1 MAKGSTLTVG
11 DCTVDPGVDEV
22 SRDGATIKLEPRT
35 MRVLMYLARRPGE
48 VVSVQELLDS
58 VWADVV
64 VTQDS
69 VYTAIAALR
78 RALGDDS
85 REPRYIANVPRR
97 GYRLVAPVSAAEAP
111 GPGTAPPASVAGLAT
126 GPAPAAAAPERRRVR
141 PRAAAVVAALAA
153 LAAIAYLAVERRWTA
168 PPAVDSHSAT
178 AAAERAAGDLSIAVL
193 PFANLSADR
202 DQEYFA
208 DGISEELLSLLTQVP
223 RLRVISRSSAFS
235 FKGQNL
241 AVAEIAKRLNVAL
254 LLEGSVRQAGSQV
267 RITAQLIDARS
278 DRQLWSETYDRPLVN
293 IFALQDEIA
302 AAVVSQLKLKLLG
315 AASAAKAPDPQ
326 AYAVL
331 LQARQVALQRT
342 AAGYERAIALFQ
354 QALGRDP
361 RYAAAWVGLARV
373 YVNQA
378 NDGLRPI
385 EESYRLARDAVD
397 KALAFDPDFAPAHAM
412 LGRLA
417 MTHDGDLAVAAQR
430 YQHALALEPANTD
443 IVRSA
448 AMLAASLGRLDTSVA
463 LGQFVVA
470 RDPVNPT
477 GYLNLGYDYF
487 NAGRLDEAIASLRTA
502 LTLSPGH
509 AAAEYGIAVALLMK
523 GDPEAALAAM
533 QRESSAYWRAV
544 GLPMVLHALGRRA
557 ESDAALARLIDT
569 HKDDAA
575 YNIAYVL
582 AFRGEAD
589 RTFEWLDK
597 AVADRDPGLDDIAV
611 DPLFAGLYKDPRWLP
626 FLRKL
631 GKAPDQLAAIRFDV
645 RVAS

>member
-1 MAKGSTLTVG
+1 M
-11 DCTVDPGVDEV
+11 
-22 SRDGATIKLEPRT
+22 
-35 MRVLMYLARRPGE
+35 
-48 VVSVQELLDS
+48 
-58 VWADVV
+58 
-64 VTQDS
+64 
-69 VYTAIAALR
+69 
-78 RALGDDS
+78 
-85 REPRYIANVPRR
+85 
-97 GYRLVAPVSAAEAP
+97 
-111 GPGTAPPASVAGLAT
+111 
-126 GPAPAAAAPERRRVR
+126 
-141 PRAAAVVAALAA
+141 ALAA
-153 LAAIAYLAVERRWTA
+153 FGYLLIAAPWAVRPSVNSVPSTL
-168 PPAVDSHSAT
+168 PADPAS
-178 AAAERAAGDLSIAVL
+178 GNLSIAVL

-208 DGISEELLSLLTQVP
+208 DGISEELLSLLTKVP
-223 RLRVISRSSAFS
+223 QLRVISRSSAFS

-241 AVAEIAKRLNVAL
+241 AVAEVAKRLNVAL
-254 LLEGSVRQAGSQV
+254 VLEGSVRQAGTEV
-267 RITAQLIDARS
+267 RVTAQLIDARS

-302 AAVVSQLKLKLLG
+302 AAVVAQLKLKLLG
-315 AASAAKAPDPQ
+315 AASRAKAPDPR
-326 AYAVL
+326 AYAVV

-354 QALGRDP
+354 QALGTDP
-361 RYAAAWVGLARV
+361 GYAAAWVGLARV

-385 EESYRLARDAVD
+385 EESYRLARNAVD
-397 KALAFDPDFAPAHAM
+397 KALALDPEFAPAHAM

-417 MTHDGDLAVAAQR
+417 MTHDGNLAAAAQR
-430 YQHALALEPANTD
+430 YEHALALEPANTD

-523 GDPEAALAAM
+523 GEPAAALAAM
-533 QRESSAYWRAV
+533 QRESSAYWRSV
-544 GLPMVLHALGRRA
+544 GLPIVFHALGRKA
-557 ESDAALARLIDT
+557 ESDAALASLIEA
-569 HKDDAA
+569 HQSDAA

-582 AFRGEAD
+582 AYRGETD
-589 RTFEWLDK
+589 RAFEWLEK
-597 AVADRDPGLDDIAV
+597 AVANRDPGLDDIAV
-611 DPLFAGLYKDPRWLP
+611 DPLFARLRQDPRWQPL
-626 FLRKL
+626 LRRL
-631 GKAPDQLAAIRFDV
+631 GKAPDQLAAIQFDV
-645 RVAS
+645 RAAR

>member
-1 MAKGSTLTVG
+1 MVRASTLKVG
-11 DCTVDPGVDEV
+11 ECVIDPGVDEV
-22 SRDGATIKLEPRT
+22 SRDGTTIKLEPRA
-35 MRVLMYLARRPGE
+35 MRVLMHLVHHAGE
-48 VVSVQELLDS
+48 VVSVQELLDT

-97 GYRLVAPVSAAEAP
+97 GYRLVAPVTPDSGPASETPQPELSAAPVVAQA
-111 GPGTAPPASVAGLAT
+111 GHAGASSGHRPMWSLV
-126 GPAPAAAAPERRRVR
+126 AAA
-141 PRAAAVVAALAA
+141 VAALAA
-153 LAAIAYLAVERRWTA
+153 LAYLVVAKPWAARPA
-168 PPAVDSHSAT
+168 PHSP
-178 AAAERAAGDLSIAVL
+178 AAAVTADRAAGDLSIAVL

-202 DQEYFA
+202 EQEYFA
-208 DGISEELLSLLTQVP
+208 DGISEELLSLLTKFPQ
-223 RLRVISRSSAFS
+223 LRVISRSSAFS

-241 AVAEIAKRLNVAL
+241 AVAEIAKRLNVGL
-254 LLEGSVRQAGSQV
+254 VLEGSVRQAGTEV
-267 RITAQLIDARS
+267 RITAQLIDARA

-315 AASAAKAPDPQ
+315 AASTTKAPDPR
-326 AYAVL
+326 AYAAV

-342 AAGYERAIALFQ
+342 AAGYERAIALFR
-354 QALGRDP
+354 QALGTDP
-361 RYAAAWVGLARV
+361 GYSAAWVGLARV

-385 EESYRLARDAVD
+385 DESYRLARQAVD
-397 KALAFDPDFAPAHAM
+397 QALTLDPEYAPAHAM

-417 MTHDGDLAVAAQR
+417 MTHDGDLAIAAQH
-430 YQHALALEPANTD
+430 YEHALALEPANTD

-448 AMLAASLGRLDTSVA
+448 AMLAASLGRLEASVA

-487 NAGRLDEAIASLRTA
+487 NAGRLDEAIASLHTA
-502 LTLSPGH
+502 LTLSPNH
-509 AAAEYGIAVALLMK
+509 AAAEYGIAVALLIK
-523 GDPEAALAAM
+523 GEPTAALAAM

-544 GLPMVLHALGRRA
+544 GLPMVFHALGRKA
-557 ESDAALARLIDT
+557 ESDAALARLIEEHRT
-569 HKDDAA
+569 DAA
-575 YNIAYVL
+575 YNIAYVH
-582 AFRGEAD
+582 AFRGEAN
-589 RTFEWLDK
+589 RAFEWLDK
-597 AVADRDPGLDDIAV
+597 AATDRDPGLDDIAV
-611 DPLFAGLYKDPRWLP
+611 DPLFAGLYHDPRWP
-626 FLRKL
+626 RFLRRL
-631 GKAPDQLAAIRFDV
+631 GKSPEQLAAIRFDV
-645 RVAS
+645 QLAK

>member
-1 MAKGSTLTVG
+1 MVRASTLKVG
-11 DCTVDPGVDEV
+11 ECVIDPGVDEV
-22 SRDGATIKLEPRT
+22 SRDGTTIKLEPRA
-35 MRVLMYLARRPGE
+35 MRVLMHLVHHAGE
-48 VVSVQELLDS
+48 VVSVQELLDT

-97 GYRLVAPVSAAEAP
+97 GYRLVAPVTPDSGPASETPQPELSAAPVVAQA
-111 GPGTAPPASVAGLAT
+111 GHAGASSGHRPMWSLV
-126 GPAPAAAAPERRRVR
+126 AAA
-141 PRAAAVVAALAA
+141 VAALAA
-153 LAAIAYLAVERRWTA
+153 LAYLVVAKPWAARPA
-168 PPAVDSHSAT
+168 PHAP
-178 AAAERAAGDLSIAVL
+178 AAAVSADRAARDLSIAVL

-202 DQEYFA
+202 EQEYFA
-208 DGISEELLSLLTQVP
+208 DGISEELLSLLTKFPQ
-223 RLRVISRSSAFS
+223 LRVISRSSAFS

-241 AVAEIAKRLNVAL
+241 AVAEIAKRLNVGL
-254 LLEGSVRQAGSQV
+254 VLEGSVRQAGTEV
-267 RITAQLIDARS
+267 RITAQLIDARA

-315 AASAAKAPDPQ
+315 AASTTKAPDPR
-326 AYAVL
+326 AYAAV

-342 AAGYERAIALFQ
+342 AAGYERAIALFR
-354 QALGRDP
+354 QALGTDP
-361 RYAAAWVGLARV
+361 GYSAAWVGLARV

-385 EESYRLARDAVD
+385 DESYRLARQAVD
-397 KALAFDPDFAPAHAM
+397 QALTLDPEYAPAHAM

-417 MTHDGDLAVAAQR
+417 MTHDGDLAIAAQH
-430 YQHALALEPANTD
+430 YEHALALEPANTD

-448 AMLAASLGRLDTSVA
+448 AMLAASLGRLEASVA

-487 NAGRLDEAIASLRTA
+487 NAGRLDEAIASLHTA
-502 LTLSPGH
+502 LTLSPNH

-523 GDPEAALAAM
+523 GEPTAALAAM

-544 GLPMVLHALGRRA
+544 GLPMVFHALGRKA
-557 ESDAALARLIDT
+557 ESDAALARLIEEHRT
-569 HKDDAA
+569 DAA
-575 YNIAYVL
+575 YNIAYVH
-582 AFRGEAD
+582 AFRGEAN
-589 RTFEWLDK
+589 RAFEWLDK
-597 AVADRDPGLDDIAV
+597 AATDRDPGLDDIAV
-611 DPLFAGLYKDPRWLP
+611 DPLFAGLYHDRRWPR
-626 FLRKL
+626 FLRRL
-631 GKAPDQLAAIRFDV
+631 GKSPEQLAAIRFDV
-645 RVAS
+645 QLAK

>member
-1 MAKGSTLTVG
+1 MEHEGTLKVG
-11 DCTVDPGVDEV
+11 DCGVDPAVDEV
-22 SRDGATIKLEPRT
+22 TRDGTTIKLEPRA
-35 MRVLMYLARRPGE
+35 MRVLMHLADRHGE
-48 VVSVQELLDS
+48 VVSVQELLDI

-64 VTQDS
+64 VTPDS
-69 VYTAIAALR
+69 VYTAISALR

-97 GYRLVAPVSAAEAP
+97 GYRLVAPVTRTTESGSRTLP
-111 GPGTAPPASVAGLAT
+111 TAASVAPAVPALDPAHPSSGRRSAWLLAT
-126 GPAPAAAAPERRRVR
+126 SVAAALAVLGYLVVAKPWATRQAANPAPATLPAAP
-141 PRAAAVVAALAA
+141 AV
-153 LAAIAYLAVERRWTA
+153 
-168 PPAVDSHSAT
+168 
-178 AAAERAAGDLSIAVL
+178 GDLSIAVL

-208 DGISEELLSLLTQVP
+208 DGISEELLSLLTKVTQ
-223 RLRVISRSSAFS
+223 LRVISRSSAFS

-241 AVAEIAKRLNVAL
+241 AVAEIARRLNVAL
-254 LLEGSVRQAGSQV
+254 VLEGSVRQAGPQV
-267 RITAQLIDARS
+267 RVTAQLIDARS

-302 AAVVSQLKLKLLG
+302 AAVVSQLRLKLLG
-315 AASAAKAPDPQ
+315 ATSMAKAPDPE
-326 AYAVL
+326 AYSLV
-331 LQARQVALQRT
+331 LQARQVALQRSS
-342 AAGYERAIALFQ
+342 AGYERALALFQ
-354 QALGRDP
+354 QALGKDP
-361 RYAAAWVGLARV
+361 GYAAAWVGLARV

-385 EESYRLARDAVD
+385 EESYRLAHDAVD
-397 KALAFDPDFAPAHAM
+397 KALALDPDFAPAHAM

-417 MTHDGDLAVAAQR
+417 MTHDGNLAVAAQH
-430 YQHALALEPANTD
+430 YEHALALEPANTD

-448 AMLAASLGRLDTSVA
+448 AILASSLGRLDTSVA
-463 LGQFVVA
+463 LGQFVIA

-487 NAGRLDEAIASLRTA
+487 NAGRLDEAIACLRTA

-523 GDPEAALAAM
+523 DEPVAALAAM
-533 QRESSAYWRAV
+533 QTESSAYWRSV
-544 GLPMVLHALGRRA
+544 GLPMVYHALGRKA
-557 ESDAALARLIDT
+557 ESDAALTELIQK
-569 HKDDAA
+569 HQKDAA

-589 RTFEWLDK
+589 RTFSWLDK
-597 AVADRDPGLDDIAV
+597 AVAYRDPGLDDIAI
-611 DPLFAGLYKDPRWLP
+611 DPLFARLHQDPRWLP
-626 FLRKL
+626 YLRKL

-645 RVAS
+645 KVAN

>member
-1 MAKGSTLTVG
+1 MAKPNTLRVG
-11 DCTVDPGVDEV
+11 DCVIDPGVDEV
-22 SRDGATIKLEPRT
+22 SREGTTIKLEPRA
-35 MRVLMYLARRPGE
+35 MRVLMHLAQHAGE
-48 VVSVQELLDS
+48 VVSVQELLDT

-69 VYTAIAALR
+69 VYTAIAAVR

-97 GYRLVAPVSAAEAP
+97 GYRLVAPVTPGNGSAPGTVQPEAPASPAVAPAGPTAASSGSRPVRLLVAAAVVVSAALAYLL
-111 GPGTAPPASVAGLAT
+111 VAKPWAT
-126 GPAPAAAAPERRRVR
+126 R
-141 PRAAAVVAALAA
+141 PVPNSPAAAVVAA
-153 LAAIAYLAVERRWTA
+153 
-168 PPAVDSHSAT
+168 D
-178 AAAERAAGDLSIAVL
+178 RAASDLSIAVL
-193 PFANLSADR
+193 PFVNLSADR
-202 DQEYFA
+202 EQEYFA
-208 DGISEELLSLLTQVP
+208 DGISEELLSLLTKFPQ
-223 RLRVISRSSAFS
+223 LRVISRSSAFS

-241 AVAEIAKRLNVAL
+241 AVAEIARRLNVGL
-254 LLEGSVRQAGSQV
+254 VLEGSVRQAGTEV
-267 RITAQLIDARS
+267 RITAQLIDARA

-315 AASAAKAPDPQ
+315 ATTTTKAPDPQ
-326 AYAVL
+326 AYAAA
-331 LQARQVALQRT
+331 LQARQVALQRS

-354 QALGRDP
+354 RALGADP
-361 RYAAAWVGLARV
+361 GYAAAWVGLARV

-385 EESYRLARDAVD
+385 EESYRLARQAVD
-397 KALAFDPDFAPAHAM
+397 QALVLDPEYAPAHAM

-417 MTHDGDLAVAAQR
+417 MTHDGDLATAAQH
-430 YQHALALEPANTD
+430 YEHALALEPANTD

-448 AMLAASLGRLDTSVA
+448 AILAASLGRLETSLA

-523 GDPEAALAAM
+523 REPAAALAAM
-533 QRESSAYWRAV
+533 QRESSAYWRSV
-544 GLPMVLHALGRRA
+544 GLPMVYHVLGRKA
-557 ESDAALARLIDT
+557 ESDAALADLIEK
-569 HKDDAA
+569 HRNDAA

-589 RTFEWLDK
+589 RAFEWLDK
-597 AVADRDPGLDDIAV
+597 AATDRDPGLDDIAV
-611 DPLFAGLYKDPRWLP
+611 DPLFAGLYKDPRWLN
-626 FLRKL
+626 FLRRL

-645 RVAS
+645 HVAR